1 MKPLS
6 NYFSE
11 ETLIHLKPQQGLS
24 ERYKR
29 CAQDVTLACK
39 LTHVY
44 GKYHLA
50 MLHRELAMN
59 EEDVTDLSLA
69 ICLSE
74 VPSLDVVVETDA
86 VGTAKLG
93 QDFHDFV
100 LLFRCNHVITM
111 MDSVVGAVA
120 TTEG

>member
-29 CAQDVTLACK
+29 RAQDVTLACK

-69 ICLSE
+69 ICLPE
-74 VPSLDVVVETDA
+74 VPCLDVVVETDA
-86 VGTAKLG
+86 VGAGKLG
-93 QDFHDFV
+93 QDFHNLF
-100 LLFRCNHVITM
+100 LLFRIDHVFTV
-111 MDSVVGAVA
+111 MDSVVRAVA
-120 TTEG
+120 STKG